1 MAGSDA
7 DSLRSFAMES
17 DFYDD
22 ATIASTPESNS
33 LAPLTQLRNLPA
45 DVLPDVSS
53 EQSQT
58 RPTDAAKTRAGR
70 TGVGQRVGRTQ
81 AQPARPQISPP
92 TVEDDDDSEEEEEE
106 EESVQHATGRERI
119 FNTPMIRRTGPRSS
133 REPETRSGLR
143 NELEVGNP
151 PDFRSLS
158 PEAERGNAHVARAQ
172 PSTTHTM
179 PETAS
184 LRLIGA
190 RTQGQPARQPSVGRT
205 LPPTQDSRNTLNLDK
220 PSRRLFAQA
229 AESRRVPR
237 LGEQFFT
244 EQYNQEAAIQR
255 EIQETED
262 REAREREMAIRQ
274 QVWRRRWAWFLSLFS
289 LDHLRVHLR
298 DQPPP
303 RSPHGGND
311 GEDEQEQVEEITNWL
326 RLFNPLFYL
335 RALVYTFDR
344 IMDLVVD
351 AIDNVSPSHLRGMIP
366 RPGKSFRW
374 FFLSLFGLFGGIG
387 LLSLLSRLSVPSTSY
402 RPSAPGISLPGV
414 PSLPSFSGV
423 TDRIWSFLP
432 SSPWSSDYDYDSLFE
447 IDGEDRQ
454 SGQLLKQFK
463 QQFEM
468 VKKVQKVH
476 QDSLD
481 QIQKAMPKLVHME
494 VQNGKPV
501 IPQDLWH
508 AIREQVYAD
517 GNILTM
523 EQKDGS
529 YQLSSEDQLQAL
541 IARLANDPS
550 FSSKL
555 NVSTFDIEHQL
566 DTKLP
571 SFLESW
577 IKNNNDKVSEWL
589 RPAVDRIPSTG
600 SDREFTSQ
608 ISRLIKE
615 RLKGDDLKGIVVTR
629 EDFMQHV
636 KSESAAIKKEFRAE
650 LEALQPKLKT
660 FIHDAVK
667 MATQNTPQGMSKSDV
682 DSLVHSLIRK
692 AFADMN
698 LEAMANGKIHLH
710 WDAELKHQINFF
722 GIGNGATIDPR
733 RSSPVYDPHGR
744 GAITDQDY
752 RKGLRGLSPLPPI
765 AALSPWEDEGECW
778 CAAHVNNA
786 RGNFHGASLSVQL
799 SQPIIPRH
807 VVIEHIL
814 PGATV
819 DPDARPKDIEIY
831 AALEPEMHDR
841 AASFASTHFP
851 ENEYWAYNPPEY
863 NGNKKD
869 AEQTTFFK
877 VGHLVYKDAELHDG
891 VHVHRLSN
899 ELVGL
904 GPTDHIIV
912 RALSNYGA
920 EGHTCFYRVRVFG
933 EPSQPEIST
942 SR

>member
-1 MAGSDA
+1 
-7 DSLRSFAMES
+7 MES

-22 ATIASTPESNS
+22 ATIASTPESDS
-33 LAPLTQLRNLPA
+33 RAPLTQLRNVPA

-53 EQSQT
+53 AQSQT

-81 AQPARPQISPP
+81 AQPARPPISQP
-92 TVEDDDDSEEEEEE
+92 TVEDAVDSEEEEEE
-106 EESVQHATGRERI
+106 VESVHRATGHDRAV
-119 FNTPMIRRTGPRSS
+119 NTPMIRKSGLRGS

-143 NELEVGNP
+143 HELEVGNP
-151 PDFRSLS
+151 PDLRSLS

-172 PSTTHTM
+172 PLTTQTTS
-179 PETAS
+179 ETAP

-190 RTQGQPARQPSVGRT
+190 RAQGQPARQPLVGRAQ
-205 LPPTQDSRNTLNLDK
+205 PQPQDSRKTLNLDK
-220 PSRRLFAQA
+220 SSRGLFAQA

-237 LGEQFFT
+237 LGEQFFA
-244 EQYNQEAAIQR
+244 EQHSQEAAIQR
-255 EIQETED
+255 QIQEAED
-262 REAREREMAIRQ
+262 REAREREIAIRQ
-274 QVWRRRWAWFLSLFS
+274 QVWRRRWAWFFSLFS

-303 RSPHGGND
+303 RPSHGGND
-311 GEDEQEQVEEITNWL
+311 QEDEQEQVEEVTNWL
-326 RLFNPLFYL
+326 RLLNPLFYL

-351 AIDNVSPSHLRGMIP
+351 AIDSVSPSHLRGMIP
-366 RPGKSFRW
+366 RPGKGFRW
-374 FFLSLFGLFGGIG
+374 ILLGLVALFTGMGLWSILSGLSL
-387 LLSLLSRLSVPSTSY
+387 PSTSY

-414 PSLPSFSGV
+414 PSLPSFGGV
-423 TDRIWSFLP
+423 MDKIWSILP
-432 SSPWSSDYDYDSLFE
+432 SRPWSSGHDYDSLFE
-447 IDGEDRQ
+447 TDDDDPKSGE
-454 SGQLLKQFK
+454 LLKQFK

-468 VKKVQKVH
+468 VRKTQKVH

-494 VQNGKPV
+494 IQKGKPI

-529 YQLSSEDQLQAL
+529 YQLSSEGQLQAL
-541 IARLANDPS
+541 ISRLANDPS

-555 NVSTFDIEHQL
+555 NISTFDIEHQL

-571 SFLESW
+571 GFLESW

-589 RPAVDRIPSTG
+589 GPAVDKMPSTG
-600 SDREFTSQ
+600 SDREFTNQ
-608 ISRLIKE
+608 ISKLIKE

-650 LEALQPKLKT
+650 LDALQPKLKA

-667 MATQNTPQGMSKSDV
+667 MATENTPQGMSKSDV
-682 DSLVHSLIRK
+682 DSLVHGLIRK

-698 LEAMANGKIHLH
+698 LEAMANGKIQLH

-722 GIGNGATIDPR
+722 GIGNGATIDAK
-733 RSSPVYDPHGR
+733 RSSPIYDPHGK
-744 GAITDQDY
+744 GSITDQDY
-752 RKGLRGLSPLPPI
+752 RKGLRGLVPLPPL
-765 AALSPWEDEGECW
+765 AALSPWDDEGECW

-786 RGNFHGASLSVQL
+786 RGNFHGASLAVQL
-799 SQPIIPRH
+799 SQPIVPQHI
-807 VVIEHIL
+807 VIEHIL

-819 DPDARPKDIEIY
+819 DPDARPKEIEIY
-831 AALEPEMHDR
+831 AALELEMHDR

-851 ENEYWAYNPPEY
+851 ENDYWAFNPHEY
-863 NGNKKD
+863 NDKNKDEPAK
-869 AEQTTFFK
+869 FFK
-877 VGHLVYKDAELHDG
+877 IGHLVYKDAELHDG

-899 ELVGL
+899 ELAGL
-904 GPTDHIIV
+904 GATDHIII

-933 EPSQPEIST
+933 EPS
-942 SR
+942 